1 MSTLGVFLLLCAGF
15 AQGTFGL
22 GMKKQAPMKWESFW
36 LVYSIM
42 AMVIVPLIWGLLS
55 SDVFFQSIAA
65 TPWQAV
71 AKALALGFLWGVG
84 GIMFGLSVKM
94 VGVSITMGVVMG
106 LAGGLGALIPLMGI
120 EGVTSMRSFPFVLI
134 GVAVMLAGVWLTALS
149 GIKRDREQNVPQ
161 QGGTGAG
168 ASGASAAGKNDNL
181 KKGIILVV
189 LTGVLSSLLNVGF
202 EAAEPIRDAAIKLGS
217 SPAGSSLPARAV
229 VVFGGFLMN
238 AGYAAWLLC
247 RNRTWG
253 DLLVF
258 RASAPAGAVK
268 AAGWAKIT
276 GILWFLPLGL
286 AGIVAAS
293 LGSMGNAITWPVMLG
308 LSLIFGNLW
317 GYLSGEWKGAKRSFG
332 LMIVSAV
339 VLIVA
344 CLILTFKD
352 SF

>member
-1 MSTLGVFLLLCAGF
+1 MSTIGLFLLLCAGF

-22 GMKKQAPMKWESFW
+22 GMKKQAPLKWESFW
-36 LVYSIM
+36 FIYSLM
-42 AMVIVPLIWGLLS
+42 GMVLVPLIWGLLS

-65 TPWQAV
+65 TQWQTIV
-71 AKALALGFLWGVG
+71 KALLLGFLWGIG
-84 GIMFGLSVKM
+84 GIMFGLSVKL

-106 LAGGLGALIPLMGI
+106 LAGGLGALIPLLGI
-120 EGVTSMRSFPFVLI
+120 AGVTSDPSFPYVLI
-134 GVAVMLAGVWLTALS
+134 GVGIMLAGVWLTALS
-149 GIKRDREQNVPQ
+149 GVKREKEQNVQQ
-161 QGGTGAG
+161 QGEN
-168 ASGASAAGKNDNL
+168 KNL

-189 LTGVLSSLLNVGF
+189 ATGVLSSLLNIGF
-202 EAAEPIRDAAIKLGS
+202 EAAEPIRSEAIRLGA
-217 SPAGSSLPARAV
+217 SPEGSSLPARAV

-238 AGYAAWLLC
+238 AGYAVWLLF

-253 DLLVF
+253 DLLLF
-258 RASAPAGAVK
+258 GASAPKGALK
-268 AAGWAKIT
+268 AAGWANIT

-332 LMIVSAV
+332 LMIFSAV

>member
-1 MSTLGVFLLLCAGF
+1 MSAIGIILLLCAGF
-15 AQGTFGL
+15 AQGSFGL
-22 GMKKQAPMKWESFW
+22 GMKKQAPLKWESFW
-36 LVYSIM
+36 LIYSLM
-42 AMVIVPLIWGLLS
+42 GMVIVPLIWGLLS
-55 SDVFFQSIAA
+55 SGVFFQSIAA
-65 TPWQAV
+65 TPWQTIF
-71 AKALALGFLWGVG
+71 KALLLGFLWGIG
-84 GIMFGLSVKM
+84 GIMFGLSVRM
-94 VGVSITMGVVMG
+94 LGVSITMGVVMG
-106 LAGGLGALIPLMGI
+106 LAGGLGALIPLLGI
-120 EGVTSMRSFPFVLI
+120 EGVTSMRSFPVVLI
-134 GVAVMLAGVWLTALS
+134 GVGIMLVGVWLTALS
-149 GIKRDREQNVPQ
+149 GIKRDREQKVSQ
-161 QGGTGAG
+161 QGGNNEN
-168 ASGASAAGKNDNL
+168 KNENL

-189 LTGVLSSLLNVGF
+189 LTGVLSSLLNIGF
-202 EAAEPIRDAAIKLGS
+202 EAAEPIRAQALALGA

-238 AGYAAWLLC
+238 AGYAVWLLC

-258 RASAPAGAVK
+258 RASAPQGALK

-276 GILWFLPLGL
+276 GILWFIPLGL

-332 LMIVSAV
+332 LMIVAAV

-344 CLILTFKD
+344 CLVLTFKD

>member
-1 MSTLGVFLLLCAGF
+1 MSALGISLLLFAGF

-22 GMKKQAPMKWESFW
+22 GMKKQAPLKWESFW
-36 LVYSIM
+36 LIYSLM
-42 AMVIVPLIWGLLS
+42 GMVLVPLIWGLLS
-55 SDVFFQSIAA
+55 TDVFFQSIAA
-65 TPWQAV
+65 TPWQTN
-71 AKALALGFLWGVG
+71 AKALVLGFLWGIG

-106 LAGGLGALIPLMGI
+106 LAGGLGAIIPLLGI
-120 EGVTSMRSFPFVLI
+120 EGVASEPSLPYVLI
-134 GVAVMLAGVWLTALS
+134 GVVVMLAGVSLTALS
-149 GIKRDREQNVPQ
+149 GVKREKEQNALQ
-161 QGGTGAG
+161 QGEN
-168 ASGASAAGKNDNL
+168 KNF

-189 LTGVLSSLLNVGF
+189 VTGILSSLLNVGF
-202 EAAEPIRDAAIKLGS
+202 EAAEPIRSQAQLLGA
-217 SPAGSSLPARAV
+217 SPEGSSLPARAV

-238 AGYAAWLLC
+238 AGYAVFLLC
-247 RNRTWG
+247 RNRTWS
-253 DLLVF
+253 DLLLLSD
-258 RASAPAGAVK
+258 SAPEGALK
-268 AAGWAKIT
+268 AAGWANIT

-317 GYLSGEWKGAKRSFG
+317 GYLSGEWKGAKRAFT
-332 LMIVSAV
+332 LMIFSAV
-339 VLIVA
+339 VLIIA